1 MFDALII
8 GGGPGG
14 YVCAIKLAQYGKS
27 VALVEKENLGGT
39 CTNWGCIPTK
49 ALLTATHLLDEAR
62 EKSDKLG
69 IKLSVEGFELSKVM
83 SHAQKNIV
91 MGRKGIEF
99 LMKKNNV
106 TVYKGTAEVVTKN
119 RVRVKETGEEI
130 ECANLVLAHG
140 SVPVVFPPFDSVE
153 GIWTSNDV
161 FVMKELPK
169 SILIVGG
176 GVIGVEFATFF
187 SSLNVKV
194 TVVELADH
202 ILPNEDSDV
211 AEELK
216 KAFARKGVEIL
227 EKSKVAGVEKIDGGY
242 KAIVISNDGNEKVYN
257 VERVLVAVGRRP
269 NIPEDVR
276 NLGVEINRG
285 VKTDERMRTNI
296 EGVYAIGD
304 IRGQIMLAHVAS
316 HEGIVAANNIAGVD
330 SHADYSAV
338 PSIIFTNPEIA
349 STGLRERDVDGGNHE
364 VKVSKFPLSAN
375 GRARTMLENI
385 GFAKV
390 ITDAKTGVVLGMS
403 IVSASA
409 TELIMEG
416 VIAVRNRLTAQ
427 QLEESIHPHPTL
439 SETLLGAFEGA
450 IGKPIHL

>member
-27 VALVEKENLGGT
+27 VALIEKENLGGT

-49 ALLTATHLLDEAR
+49 ALLTASHLLDEAR

-69 IKLSVEGFELSKVM
+69 IKLSVEGFELSKIM
-83 SHAQKNIV
+83 AHAQKNIV

-106 TVYKGTAEVVTKN
+106 TVYKGTAEVLTKS
-119 RVRVKETGEEI
+119 RVRIKETGEEI

-140 SVPVVFPPFDSVE
+140 SVPVMFPPFNSVD

-176 GVIGVEFATFF
+176 GVIGVEFVTFF
-187 SSLNVKV
+187 SSLDVKV

-202 ILPNEDSDV
+202 ILPNEDDDV
-211 AEELK
+211 ADELK

-227 EKSKVAGVEKIDGGY
+227 EKSKVTGVEKIDVGY
-242 KAIVISNDGNEKVYN
+242 KVLVVSSDGSEKTYV
-257 VERVLVAVGRRP
+257 VDKVLVAVGRKP

-276 NLGVEINRG
+276 SLGVEIDRG
-285 VKTDERMRTNI
+285 VKTDAHMQTNI
-296 EGVYAIGD
+296 DGVYAIGD

-316 HEGIVAANNIAGVD
+316 HEGIVAAKNIAGID
-330 SHADYSAV
+330 TQADYSAV
-338 PSIIFTNPEIA
+338 PSVIFTNPEIA
-349 STGLRERDVDGGNHE
+349 STGLRERDIDKARQE
-364 VKVSKFPLSAN
+364 VKISKFPLSAN

-403 IVSASA
+403 IVSPSA

-416 VIAVRNRLTAQ
+416 VIAVRNKLTAE

-439 SETLLGAFEGA
+439 SETLLGAFEDA
-450 IGKPIHL
+450 TGKPIHL

>member
-1 MFDALII
+1 
-8 GGGPGG
+8 
-14 YVCAIKLAQYGKS
+14 
-27 VALVEKENLGGT
+27 
-39 CTNWGCIPTK
+39 
-49 ALLTATHLLDEAR
+49 
-62 EKSDKLG
+62 
-69 IKLSVEGFELSKVM
+69 
-83 SHAQKNIV
+83 
-91 MGRKGIEF
+91 
-99 LMKKNNV
+99 
-106 TVYKGTAEVVTKN
+106 
-119 RVRVKETGEEI
+119 
-130 ECANLVLAHG
+130 
-140 SVPVVFPPFDSVE
+140 VVFPPFDSVE

-227 EKSKVAGVEKIDGGY
+227 EKSKVTGVEKIDGGY
-242 KAIVISNDGNEKVYN
+242 KAIVVGNDGNEKVYN
-257 VERVLVAVGRRP
+257 VDRVLVAVGRRP

-276 NLGVEINRG
+276 NLGVEINKG

-349 STGLRERDVDGGNHE
+349 STGLRERDIDKTKQNVSI
-364 VKVSKFPLSAN
+364 SKFPLSAN

-403 IVSASA
+403 IVSPSA

-416 VIAVRNRLTAQ
+416 VIAVRNHLTAK

-450 IGKPIHL
+450 TGKPIHL

>member
-14 YVCAIKLAQYGKS
+14 YVCAIKLAQYGKR
-27 VALVEKENLGGT
+27 VALVERENLGGT

-62 EKSDKLG
+62 EKGDKLG
-69 IKLSVEGFELSKVM
+69 IKLNVEGFELSKIM
-83 SHAQKNIV
+83 AHAQKNIV

-106 TVYKGTAEVVTKN
+106 TVYKGTAEIVTKN

-194 TVVELADH
+194 NVVELADH

-227 EKSKVAGVEKIDGGY
+227 EKSKVTGVEKIDGGY
-242 KAIVISNDGNEKVYN
+242 KAIVVGNDGNEKVYN
-257 VERVLVAVGRRP
+257 VDRVLVAVGRRP

-276 NLGVEINRG
+276 SLGVTIDRG
-285 VKTDERMRTNI
+285 VKTDAHMRTNI
-296 EGVYAIGD
+296 DGVYAIGD

-316 HEGIVAANNIAGVD
+316 HEGIVAAKNIAGID
-330 SHADYSAV
+330 SCADYSAV

-349 STGLRERDVDGGNHE
+349 STGLRERDIDKTKQSVNI
-364 VKVSKFPLSAN
+364 SKFPLSAN

-403 IVSASA
+403 VVSPSA

-416 VIAVRNRLTAQ
+416 VIAVKNHLTAE

-450 IGKPIHL
+450 TGKPIHL